1 MKFETPFMEVVYDLD
16 EEITL
21 LNVSDGD
28 PDNNPNNEIVW
39 GNP

>member
-1 MKFETPFMEVVYDLD
+1 MKFERPEMELVLDLD
-16 EEITL
+16 NEVYL